1 LVRNPEDLTMEVA
14 AAVLISSVVA
24 WFLEELSAN
33 AG

>member
-1 LVRNPEDLTMEVA
+1 LVRNLEDLTMEVA

-33 AG
+33 SG